1 MKIFCSQLTK
11 VYVSFCKSADG
22 PPTLDTLRH
31 FPVTNGHMDLA
42 QEIETDYEKFGTLL
56 LEEKNGNKVKNIEV
70 SERGDPVK
78 ITVEILKKWLQG
90 KGRKPVTWQTFVKR
104 LRDTDLNTLADKMER
119 LLQQHNHSYKTP
131 SEEL

>member
-11 VYVSFCKSADG
+11 VDVYICKSADG
-22 PPTLDTLRH
+22 PPTLDSLRQ

-42 QEIETDYEKFGTLL
+42 QEIGTDYEKFGTLL
-56 LEEKNGNKVKNIEV
+56 LEDKNGNKVKNIEV

-90 KGRKPVTWQTFVKR
+90 KGRKPVTWQTLVKC
-104 LRDTDLNTLADKMER
+104 LQDTDLNTLADKMER
-119 LLQQHNHSYKTP
+119 LLQQHKHSYKTP